1 MTVVSDSY
9 ELLRLKRTLEST
21 TSTTFQEHH
30 DDRTSVLEQLS
41 EIQMQRT
48 KSEKCNNRMLLER
61 RKSSQQTMMTN
72 EDQRIKDVLNK
83 KNKDEGL
90 NTKEDVLKPRSLK
103 EKGVPVLS
111 VVASESESGRRDE
124 RSLFS

>member
-1 MTVVSDSY
+1 
-9 ELLRLKRTLEST
+9 
-21 TSTTFQEHH
+21 
-30 DDRTSVLEQLS
+30 
-41 EIQMQRT
+41 MQRT
-48 KSEKCNNRMLLER
+48 KSNNRMLLER
-61 RKSSQQTMMTN
+61 RKSSQQMMMTN

-90 NTKEDVLKPRSLK
+90 NIKEDVLKPRSLK

-111 VVASESESGRRDE
+111 VVGSESESGRRDE